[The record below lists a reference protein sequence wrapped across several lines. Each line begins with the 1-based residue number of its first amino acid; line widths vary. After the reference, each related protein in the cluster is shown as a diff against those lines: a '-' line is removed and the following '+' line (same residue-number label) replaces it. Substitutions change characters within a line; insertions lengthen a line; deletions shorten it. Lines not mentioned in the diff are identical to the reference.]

1 MLPDTALPGYGVA
14 LERLTADHADALLA
28 FERENR
34 EYFAQSIADRGDE
47 FFANFTEMLQARLA
61 EQTEGVCQFHVLVA
75 DDGAV
80 VGRVNLIDIED
91 GSAELGY
98 RIAERAAGRG
108 LATAAV
114 RAMARIAAKEYGL
127 RQLTAGAA
135 KANVASWTV
144 LERAGF
150 RRVGES
156 PGDALVGEPRGARP
170 QVQYVLTL
178 EDL

>member
-1 MLPDTALPGYGVA
+1 MLPSEIVLSGYGVT

-34 EYFAQSIADRGDE
+34 EYFAASIADRGDE

-61 EQTEGVCQFHVLVA
+61 EQAEGVCQFHVLVEP
-75 DDGAV
+75 DGAV
-80 VGRVNLIDIED
+80 VGRVNLVDVED

-98 RIAERAAGRG
+98 RLAERVTGRG

-114 RAMARIAAKEYGL
+114 RAIVQIAAKEYGL

-135 KANVASWTV
+135 RANVASWTV

-150 RRVGES
+150 HRVAETAGT
-156 PGDALVGEPRGARP
+156 RP
-170 QVQYVLTL
+170 QVAYVLSL